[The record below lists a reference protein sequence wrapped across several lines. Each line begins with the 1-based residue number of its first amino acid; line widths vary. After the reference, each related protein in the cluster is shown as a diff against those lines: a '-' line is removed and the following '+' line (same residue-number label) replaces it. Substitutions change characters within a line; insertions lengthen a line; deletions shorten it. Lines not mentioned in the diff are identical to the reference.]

1 MLAEYVR
8 EVVTVVSTIINKIK
22 SSTVHHLT
30 NISAL

>member
-22 SSTVHHLT
+22 SSTVYHST